1 MAPGAGLRPALYRGR
16 VARHPRST
24 LPALVDAVPGLPP
37 GRLVAPVGVPG
48 AGPVVWVSAAPAAR
62 GDWARLAGLHP
73 ATGLWPVLLEGLE
86 AGDVERPWGVGEF
99 SGPADVVPLDVGAFL
114 AEQYAGAF
122 EDEEEHPAGPRPPWP
137 GPSPALPAL
146 TDPLAA
152 ATRFAADLLDDGP
165 HRHLGLVA
173 VDRGADVLAATGW
186 FGAVN
191 SDVAPATLS
200 AVLRS
205 WEERF
210 GARLVGVGFATL
222 RLSVAAPPTS
232 LEEALPVAAEHLAF
246 CRDEVAQDG
255 AGDVAG
261 HAERLVGAGTWGFR
275 WD

>member
-1 MAPGAGLRPALYRGR
+1 M
-16 VARHPRST
+16 ARHPR
-24 LPALVDAVPGLPP
+24 PALPDLVDDVPGLPP

-62 GDWARLAGLHP
+62 DDWGRLARLHP

-86 AGDVERPWGVGEF
+86 VGDVERPWTVGEF
-99 SGPADVVPLDVGAFL
+99 SGPDDVVPLDVETFL
-114 AEQYAGAF
+114 AGEYAAAL
-122 EDEEEHPAGPRPPWP
+122 EDEDDWEDEDDGEEPPTGPPPAWP
-137 GPSPALPAL
+137 GLSPALPAV

-152 ATRFAADLLDDGP
+152 AERFACELLDHGP

-173 VDRGADVLAATGW
+173 VDRGADVLAAIGW
-186 FGAVN
+186 YGAVN

-205 WEERF
+205 WEDRF
-210 GARLVGVGFATL
+210 STRLVALGFDTV

-232 LEEALPVAAEHLAF
+232 LEAAVPVAAEHLAF
-246 CRDEVAQDG
+246 CCDEIVQNG
-255 AGDVAG
+255 PGDVVG
-261 HAERLVGAGTWGFR
+261 HAEQLVGAGAWRFW